1 MKNDRHPLKT
11 PFDFGGQT
19 IKDIGF
25 NTLKVSDRLTIAG
38 FIDGLPE
45 VPTSVASHEFEI
57 NCLALITGMDAMA
70 FDDMSDPDCADLKVK
85 AAPFMPVG
93 WASMLH
99 SSAA

>member
-1 MKNDRHPLKT
+1 MKNDRHLLKT
-11 PFDFGGQT
+11 PFDFGGQS

-25 NTLKVSDRLTIAG
+25 NTLKVIDRLTIAG
-38 FIDGLPE
+38 FIDDLPD
-45 VPTSVASHEFEI
+45 VPTSVASHEFEVK
-57 NCLALITGMDAMA
+57 CLAEITGMDTLA
-70 FDDMSDPDCADLKVK
+70 FDDMSDPDFAELKVK

>member
-11 PFDFGGQT
+11 PFDFGGQE

-25 NTLKVSDRLTIAG
+25 NTLKVSDRLMIAG
-38 FIDGLPE
+38 FIDELPE
-45 VPTSVASHEFEI
+45 THNSVASLEFEV
-57 NCLALITGMDAMA
+57 NCLSVITGMDTMA
-70 FDDMSDPDCADLKVK
+70 FDDMSDPDFAELREK
-85 AAPFMPVG
+85 AAPFMPTG